1 MIIKMMRVMVAKIYG
16 IPMPDLARFASQ
28 LIELSQQPCGF
39 TTVINPILEM
49 RRLRHREVKSLDQGL
64 IACI

>member
-1 MIIKMMRVMVAKIYG
+1 MMRVMVAKIYG
-16 IPMPDLARFASQ
+16 APMPDPVRFASR
-28 LIELSQQPCGF
+28 LIEFSQQPCGF

-49 RRLRHREVKSLDQGL
+49 RRLRHREVRSLDQGL